1 MKRLLAAAV
10 LLTAACTGVP
20 SSSREMPDNC
30 DYPGASV
37 QCRGLHP
44 G

>member
-10 LLTAACTGVP
+10 FLTAACTGVP
-20 SSSREMPDNC
+20 ASREMPDNC
-30 DYPGASV
+30 DYPGSSV